1 MPSPLCE
8 EKYQYGLVMGKR
20 AENVDGLLLPNK
32 SHIYHGDINT
42 VSYTHLTLPTTR
54 RSCVDLGGRRIIKKK
69 KETNIKKNINN

>member
-32 SHIYHGDINT
+32 SHIYHGDGSDSNLLI
-42 VSYTHLTLPTTR
+42 VFYVQIMPD
-54 RSCVDLGGRRIIKKK
+54 DLVMQLHR
-69 KETNIKKNINN
+69 